1 MTDAMESFG
10 GERQRQNRD
19 LKERGDRTCVATR
32 PCSET
37 LCSCVCGKVTN
48 KIFFPVC
55 TTECNSDCVL
65 NKIQL
70 EIQLCGICDDEKV
83 SLSVT

>member
-1 MTDAMESFG
+1 MKTEQGFKRKG
-10 GERQRQNRD
+10 RPHVCGY
-19 LKERGDRTCVATR
+19 LT

-48 KIFFPVC
+48 KIFFFPVC

>member
-19 LKERGDRTCVATR
+19 LKERGDCTCVATR
-32 PCSET
+32 LPAVR
-37 LCSCVCGKVTN
+37 LCSCVCGKVTR
-48 KIFFPVC
+48 FFSPVC

-70 EIQLCGICDDEKV
+70 EIQLCVICDDEKV

>member
-1 MTDAMESFG
+1 M
-10 GERQRQNRD
+10 
-19 LKERGDRTCVATR
+19 CVATR
-32 PCSET
+32 LPAVRLYVAVYVEKWQT
-37 LCSCVCGKVTN
+37 RFF
-48 KIFFPVC
+48 FFPVC

-70 EIQLCGICDDEKV
+70 EIQLCGVCDDEKV